1 MEKIITASNV
11 ALDKKLSY
19 FIIYTYLC
27 GLNCGVVNYLKQYR
41 IPFTG
46 LSLGT
51 HDFEFD
57 IDKAFF
63 DCYDY
68 SIVKDGS
75 LKAHVNLLKQENM
88 MVLQFRITGTV
99 TLVCD
104 VCLSPFPAKTEINER
119 LIVKFTDEGAAES
132 TEEIIVLA
140 KHEHELDIAELLYE
154 YINVAVP
161 HYSKCSEQGD
171 NITCDENILAK
182 LGNFTPEG
190 QKKEEQTDPRWDAL
204 KKIKYN

>member
-1 MEKIITASNV
+1 M
-11 ALDKKLSY
+11 
-19 FIIYTYLC
+19 
-27 GLNCGVVNYLKQYR
+27 NYLKQYR

-68 SIVKDGS
+68 SIVKDGN
-75 LKAHVNLLKQENM
+75 LKVYVNLLKQENM
-88 MVLQFRITGTV
+88 MVLQFHIVGTV
-99 TLVCD
+99 MLTCD
-104 VCLSPFPAKTEINER
+104 VCLSPFPAKTAIEER

-140 KHEHELDIAELLYE
+140 KHEHELDIAGLLYE

-161 HYSKCSEQGD
+161 HYIKCSEQGD
-171 NITCDENILAK
+171 NITCDETVLAR
-182 LGNFTPEG
+182 LNDLAPE
-190 QKKEEQTDPRWDAL
+190 QKEKKQTDPRWEAL

>member
-1 MEKIITASNV
+1 M
-11 ALDKKLSY
+11 
-19 FIIYTYLC
+19 
-27 GLNCGVVNYLKQYR
+27 NYLKQYR

-68 SIVKDGS
+68 SIVKDGN
-75 LKAHVNLLKQENM
+75 LKANVNLLKQENM
-88 MVLQFRITGTV
+88 MILQFHIAGTV
-99 TLVCD
+99 MLTCD
-104 VCLSPFPAKTEINER
+104 VCLSPFASKTDIQER

-140 KHEHELDIAELLYE
+140 KHEHELDIAGLLYE

-161 HYSKCSEQGD
+161 HYMKCSEQGE
-171 NITCDENILAK
+171 NVTCDETVLAK
-182 LGNFTPEG
+182 LSNLAPTPE
-190 QKKEEQTDPRWDAL
+190 QAEEKQADPRWDAL

>member
-1 MEKIITASNV
+1 M
-11 ALDKKLSY
+11 
-19 FIIYTYLC
+19 
-27 GLNCGVVNYLKQYR
+27 NYLKQYR

-68 SIVKDGS
+68 SIVKDGN
-75 LKAHVNLLKQENM
+75 LKAYVNLLKQENM
-88 MVLQFRITGTV
+88 MVLQFHITGTV
-99 TLVCD
+99 MLTCD
-104 VCLSPFPAKTEINER
+104 VCLSPFPAKTDIEER
-119 LIVKFTDEGAAES
+119 LIVKFTDEGTAES
-132 TEEIIVLA
+132 TEEIVVLA
-140 KHEHELDIAELLYE
+140 KHEHELDIAGLLYE

-161 HYSKCSEQGD
+161 HYIKCSEQGD
-171 NITCDENILAK
+171 NIACDETVLAR
-182 LGNFTPEG
+182 LNDLAPE
-190 QKKEEQTDPRWDAL
+190 QKEKKQSDPRWDAL

>member
-1 MEKIITASNV
+1 M
-11 ALDKKLSY
+11 
-19 FIIYTYLC
+19 
-27 GLNCGVVNYLKQYR
+27 NYLKQYR

-68 SIVKDGS
+68 SIVKDGN
-75 LKAHVNLLKQENM
+75 LKANVNLLKQENM
-88 MVLQFRITGTV
+88 MVLQFHIAGTV
-99 TLVCD
+99 MLTCD
-104 VCLSPFPAKTEINER
+104 VCLSPFASKTDIQER

-140 KHEHELDIAELLYE
+140 KHEHELDIAGLLYE

-161 HYSKCSEQGD
+161 HYMKCSEQGE
-171 NITCDENILAK
+171 NVTCDETVLAK
-182 LGNFTPEG
+182 LSNLAPAPG
-190 QKKEEQTDPRWDAL
+190 QAEEKQADPRWDAL

>member
-1 MEKIITASNV
+1 M
-11 ALDKKLSY
+11 
-19 FIIYTYLC
+19 
-27 GLNCGVVNYLKQYR
+27 KQYR

-46 LSLGT
+46 LSLGA

-68 SIVKDGS
+68 SIVKDGK
-75 LKAHVNLLKQENM
+75 LKAHVNLLRQETM
-88 MVLQFRITGTV
+88 MILKFHITGSVMLT
-99 TLVCD
+99 CD
-104 VCLSPFPAKTEINER
+104 VCLTDFPAKTSIDEK

-132 TEEIIVLA
+132 SEEIIVLA
-140 KHEHELDIAELLYE
+140 KHEHELDIAGLLYE

-161 HYSKCSEQGD
+161 HYRKCNEQGE
-171 NITCDENILAK
+171 NIVCDETVLAK
-182 LGNFTPEG
+182 LSGLAPE
-190 QKKEEQTDPRWDAL
+190 QKEKQQTDPRWDTL

>member
-1 MEKIITASNV
+1 MISPIN
-11 ALDKKLSY
+11 DKKLSY

-51 HDFEFD
+51 HDFDFD
-57 IDKAFF
+57 IGKAFF

-88 MVLQFRITGTV
+88 MILQFHITGSV
-99 TLVCD
+99 MLVCD
-104 VCLSPFPAKTEINER
+104 VCLSPFPAKTDIEER
-119 LIVKFTDEGAAES
+119 LIVKFTDDGAAES
-132 TEEIIVLA
+132 SEEIIVLA
-140 KHEHELDIAELLYE
+140 RHEHELDIAGLLYE
-154 YINVAVP
+154 YINVTVP
-161 HYSKCSEQGD
+161 HYRKCSEQGD
-171 NITCDENILAK
+171 NITCDEKVLAK
-182 LGNFTPEG
+182 LNDLAPAHQE
-190 QKKEEQTDPRWDAL
+190 KEKQTDPRWDAL